1 MSRRYK
7 WIHHNGTTFY
17 NVGITPDGLLHN
29 PNHYPDDDVQ
39 DAIKF
44 VEALRL
50 ERRKRA
56 AKKAAETRR
65 ARREKKIYQVVAQL
79 SAHNPVGPRT
89 HCAICGRHLDDPQSI
104 DRGIGSECWQTVMRL
119 RERAIDER
127 NSAAA
132 CVGGSGT

>member
-56 AKKAAETRR
+56 AKKAAETGAAPGGKRKSTR
-65 ARREKKIYQVVAQL
+65 L
-79 SAHNPVGPRT
+79 SRSCRHTIPLGPEPT
-89 HCAICGRHLDDPQSI
+89 APFADDTSTIRNQSI
-104 DRGIGSECWQTVMRL
+104 
-119 RERAIDER
+119 
-127 NSAAA
+127 AALA
-132 CVGGSGT
+132 QSVGRP